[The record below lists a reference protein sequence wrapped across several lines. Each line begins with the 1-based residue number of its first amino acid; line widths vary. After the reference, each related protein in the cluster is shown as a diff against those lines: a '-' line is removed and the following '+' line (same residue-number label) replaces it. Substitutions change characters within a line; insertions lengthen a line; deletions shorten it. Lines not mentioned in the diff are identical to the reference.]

1 MENLLVKEVWREAPS
16 INQHCFKK
24 KYAVSSW
31 GRLMSYTHSFD
42 DGQIIKGSLQEG
54 YPIMRMKKLIP
65 GKKKHQN
72 FAFLIHKV
80 VAEVFL
86 PKPSEAH
93 RYVAHLDYNKLN
105 NRIDNL
111 KWVTQ
116 AEMNELN
123 NKNPRVLAERGI
135 SRKDKNIGQKLTSTD
150 VIRIKK
156 MLADPK
162 RKTRLKMIA
171 KQFGVSD
178 MQIFRIKSGENWGHI
193 KI

>member
-1 MENLLVKEVWREAPS
+1 MENLLVKEVWREAKV

-24 KYAVSSW
+24 RYAVSSW
-31 GRLMSYTHSFD
+31 GRLKSYSENFD

-54 YPIMRMKKLIP
+54 YPILRMKKLIP
-65 GKKKHQN
+65 GTKKHRN

-80 VAEVFL
+80 VAEAFL
-86 PKPSEAH
+86 HKPSEEH
-93 RYVAHLDYNKLN
+93 CYVAHLDYNKLN

-123 NKNPRVLAERGI
+123 NKNPRVLATRGVY
-135 SRKDKNIGQKLTSTD
+135 RKDKNFGHKLTSTD

-156 MLADPK
+156 MLADLN
-162 RKTRLKMIA
+162 RKTRIKIIA
-171 KQFGVSD
+171 KQFGVSE
-178 MQIFRIKSGENWGHI
+178 MQIFRIQSGENWGHI